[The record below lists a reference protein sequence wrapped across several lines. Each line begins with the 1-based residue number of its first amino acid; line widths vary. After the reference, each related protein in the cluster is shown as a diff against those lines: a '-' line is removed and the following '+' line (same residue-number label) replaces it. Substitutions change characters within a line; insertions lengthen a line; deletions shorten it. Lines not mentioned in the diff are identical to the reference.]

1 VHSFTLRRFLVQPPG
16 IQRRLAALF
25 SADVKGYSR
34 LMEEDEVATVRTL
47 IAYREV
53 LTARILQY
61 GGRVVDT
68 PGDNLLAEFASVVDA
83 VQCAVDIQQE
93 LTGRNAELPPHRRME
108 FRIGINLGDVIVEGE
123 RLYGDSVNITAR
135 VEELAE
141 AGGISLSG
149 TAYDQIDTKLALS
162 CVYLGEYT
170 VKNIAKPVRV
180 YCVLREG
187 DTARS
192 PGRAARGARRYKKSC
207 ALLAVAL
214 WLPLLAGGAAAVWRF
229 LWHPHAAAPPTVPD
243 QPSIVVLPFVNLSND
258 PQQEHFSDGIT
269 EELTTGL
276 TKHSGLAV
284 IARTS
289 AFTYKDKAMQVQQV
303 GRELSVQYVLEGSVR
318 TAADK
323 VRITAQLIDA
333 TTGHHLW
340 AERYDRALGNSFE
353 IQDEITEQIVTA
365 LQVRLS
371 EGERARVKP
380 SLDRDSHSPCAP
392 LAWLGIGGPQHPADS
407 GTDGAD
413 RNYSVNPS
421 KKVSRNAPRY
431 LESARML

>member
-83 VQCAVDIQQE
+83 VQCAMDIQQE
-93 LTGRNAELPPHRRME
+93 LTVRNAELPPPRRME

-180 YCVLREG
+180 YRVLREG

-192 PGRAARGARRYKKSC
+192 PGRLARRARRYRKSWVM
-207 ALLAVAL
+207 LAVAL
-214 WLPLLAGGAAAVWRF
+214 WLPLLVGGAVAVWRF
-229 LWHPHAAAPPTVPD
+229 PWPPHAAAPLTVPD

-269 EELTTGL
+269 EELITVL
-276 TKHSGLAV
+276 AKHSGWGV

-289 AFTYKDKAMQVQQV
+289 AFTYKDKPTQVQQV
-303 GRELSVQYVLEGSVR
+303 GRELGIQYVVEGSVR

-333 TTGHHLW
+333 TTGQHLW

-365 LQVRLS
+365 LQVQLT
-371 EGERARVKP
+371 EGERVHVRP
-380 SLDRDSHSPCAP
+380 SRNADPHRPCIP
-392 LAWLGIGGPQHPADS
+392 LAWLGVGGPPHS
-407 GTDGAD
+407 
-413 RNYSVNPS
+413 
-421 KKVSRNAPRY
+421 
-431 LESARML
+431 

>member
-1 VHSFTLRRFLVQPPG
+1 MQPPG

-53 LTARILQY
+53 LTARILPY

-93 LTGRNAELPPHRRME
+93 ITVRNAELPPPRRME

-162 CVYLGEYT
+162 CAYLGEYT

-180 YCVLREG
+180 YRVLCHG

-192 PGRAARGARRYKKSC
+192 QGRAARRVRRYRKVC
-207 ALLAVAL
+207 AMLAVAL
-214 WLPLLAGGAAAVWRF
+214 CLPLLVGGAVTVWHSP
-229 LWHPHAAAPPTVPD
+229 WHPHAAASLTEPD
-243 QPSIVVLPFVNLSND
+243 QPHLSR
-258 PQQEHFSDGIT
+258 S
-269 EELTTGL
+269 
-276 TKHSGLAV
+276 
-284 IARTS
+284 R
-289 AFTYKDKAMQVQQV
+289 
-303 GRELSVQYVLEGSVR
+303 
-318 TAADK
+318 
-323 VRITAQLIDA
+323 
-333 TTGHHLW
+333 
-340 AERYDRALGNSFE
+340 
-353 IQDEITEQIVTA
+353 
-365 LQVRLS
+365 
-371 EGERARVKP
+371 
-380 SLDRDSHSPCAP
+380 RDV
-392 LAWLGIGGPQHPADS
+392 
-407 GTDGAD
+407 AD
-413 RNYSVNPS
+413 RRHPTMQ
-421 KKVSRNAPRY
+421 
-431 LESARML
+431 EARMGCESLCRVMASRAYLR

>member
-1 VHSFTLRRFLVQPPG
+1 
-16 IQRRLAALF
+16 
-25 SADVKGYSR
+25 
-34 LMEEDEVATVRTL
+34 MEEDEVATVRTL

-83 VQCAVDIQQE
+83 VQCAIDIQQE
-93 LTGRNAELPPHRRME
+93 LTVRNAEFPPPRRME

-123 RLYGDSVNITAR
+123 RLYGDSVNISAR

-141 AGGISLSG
+141 AGGIYLSG
-149 TAYDQIDTKLALS
+149 MAYDQVDTKLALS

-180 YCVLREG
+180 YRVLRQGE
-187 DTARS
+187 TARS
-192 PGRAARGARRYKKSC
+192 QRGVARRARRYRKAC
-207 ALLAVAL
+207 VMLAVAL
-214 WLPLLAGGAAAVWRF
+214 CLPFLVSGAATVWHF
-229 LWHPHAAAPPTVPD
+229 PWHPHAAASLMEPD

-258 PQQEHFSDGIT
+258 PQQEYFSDGIT
-269 EELTTGL
+269 EELITGL
-276 TKHSGLAV
+276 AKHSGLGV

-289 AFTYKDKAMQVQQV
+289 AFTYKDKPMQVQQV
-303 GRELSVQYVLEGSVR
+303 GRELGVQYVLEGSVR
-318 TAADK
+318 TATDK
-323 VRITAQLIDA
+323 VRITTQLIDA
-333 TTGHHLW
+333 TTGRHLW

-371 EGERARVKP
+371 EDERAHVRP
-380 SLDRDSHSPCAP
+380 SLDRDAHSPCVP
-392 LAWLGIGGPQHPADS
+392 LAWLGIGGPPHS
-407 GTDGAD
+407 
-413 RNYSVNPS
+413 
-421 KKVSRNAPRY
+421 
-431 LESARML
+431 

>member
-1 VHSFTLRRFLVQPPG
+1 
-16 IQRRLAALF
+16 
-25 SADVKGYSR
+25 
-34 LMEEDEVATVRTL
+34 MEEDEVATVRTL

-83 VQCAVDIQQE
+83 VQCAVDSQQE
-93 LTGRNAELPPHRRME
+93 ITVRNAELPPHRRME
-108 FRIGINLGDVIVEGE
+108 FRIGINLGDVIVEDE

-180 YCVLREG
+180 YRVLREG

-192 PGRAARGARRYKKSC
+192 QGRSARRARRYRKSC
-207 ALLAVAL
+207 VMLAVAL
-214 WLPLLAGGAAAVWRF
+214 CLPLLVGGAVTVWHF
-229 LWHPHAAAPPTVPD
+229 PWHPHATASLTVPD

-258 PQQEHFSDGIT
+258 PQQEYFSDGIT
-269 EELTTGL
+269 EELITGL
-276 TKHSGLAV
+276 AKHSRLGV

-289 AFTYKDKAMQVQQV
+289 AFTYKDKPMQVQQV
-303 GRELSVQYVLEGSVR
+303 GRELGVQYVVEGSVR

-340 AERYDRALGNSFE
+340 AERYDRTLGNIFE
-353 IQDEITEQIVTA
+353 LQDEITEQIVTA
-365 LQVRLS
+365 LQVRFS
-371 EGERARVKP
+371 EGERARVGP
-380 SLDRDSHSPCAP
+380 SREGDTHSPCAP
-392 LAWLGIGGPQHPADS
+392 LAWLGAGGPRNPADS

-413 RNYSVNPS
+413 RKYSVNPS
-421 KKVSRNAPRY
+421 KSVSHPRPP
-431 LESARML
+431 LRIIDPLQRLIRAQN